1 MAKNYNITT
10 GIRSPRPRSKRL
22 QGLTSGT
29 VSSGNS
35 ALSIQTNAALAAFV
49 AKFNEM
55 FSLIDS
61 NGEEVNNVD
70 DAVAIKVKNGLALVS
85 EGEITA
91 FVASNNNE

>member
-1 MAKNYNITT
+1 MAKNYKLTT
-10 GIRSPRPRSKRL
+10 GVRTPRPRSKKL
-22 QGLTSGT
+22 QGLTSGA
-29 VSSGNS
+29 VSTTSS

-55 FSLIDS
+55 FTLIDS

-91 FVASNNNE
+91 FVASNNV